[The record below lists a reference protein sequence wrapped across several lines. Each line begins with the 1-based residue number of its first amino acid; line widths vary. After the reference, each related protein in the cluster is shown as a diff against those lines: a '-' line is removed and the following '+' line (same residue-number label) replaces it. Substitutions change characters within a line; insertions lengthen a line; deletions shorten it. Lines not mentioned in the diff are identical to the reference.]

1 MFSTCVTVLCIKR
14 LEAVAA
20 VWLSVLHDVALA
32 AESGLTLVA
41 AEVLHVPVPALCLGA
56 FISKDYLHDKDITF
70 ISEDIL
76 LRDLMKILN

>member
-1 MFSTCVTVLCIKR
+1 MFSTCVTVLSIKG

-20 VWLSVLHDVALA
+20 VGPSVLHDVALA

-56 FISKDYLHDKDITF
+56 FIGKDDLCSPDVAL
-70 ISEDIL
+70 ISRAFHMEASQF
-76 LRDLMKILN
+76 N